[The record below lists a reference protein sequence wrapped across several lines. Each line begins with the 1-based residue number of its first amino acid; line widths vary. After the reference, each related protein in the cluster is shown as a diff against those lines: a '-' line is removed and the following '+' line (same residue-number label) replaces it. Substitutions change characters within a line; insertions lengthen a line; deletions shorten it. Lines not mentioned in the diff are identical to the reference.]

1 MVEHKK
7 LIKRDESIDILKG
20 FGIVFMIIAHTYG
33 PNNFLW
39 DAIYTFHMPLFFII
53 TGFLYKHKKLFE
65 LFQRSFS
72 QLIVPY
78 IFACIIIVAISQI
91 RQPHSIF
98 IDLSSIISGLGPGW
112 FLLALFLARIEFH
125 CLLIF
130 FPKSHIIVSL
140 IISSC
145 IAVVAHYNNW
155 PSYFAFYPSLVSLVF
170 ISMGY
175 YTRQQ
180 KLLETGN
187 FKTFTIFAILSWL
200 ITFVYGKVEMSHCLF
215 KLNCIDFAGS
225 ISGTYIVYKLSQM
238 INANN
243 ANIIKELKALL
254 VFTGRYSLV
263 ILYFHTIDYCIYPW
277 YVIEPYISNKLF
289 LLTLITINRFLFV
302 YLCVTISIRSKVLRS
317 FFNIKDNTRT

>member
-1 MVEHKK
+1 MVGQKE
-7 LIKRDESIDILKG
+7 LTIRDESIDILKG
-20 FGIVFMIIAHTYG
+20 FGIAFMIIAHTFG
-33 PNNFLW
+33 PNNYLW

-65 LFQRSFS
+65 LYHNSFS

-78 IFACIIIVAISQI
+78 IFTCIIIVVISQI

-98 IDLSSIISGLGPGW
+98 IDLDSILSGLGPGW

-125 CLLIF
+125 FLLII
-130 FPKSHIIVSL
+130 FPKWYFIVAL
-140 IISSC
+140 FISSC
-145 IAVVAHYNNW
+145 ITVVAHYNNW

-175 YTRQQ
+175 YTKQ
-180 KLLETGN
+180 KKLFKTANL
-187 FKTFTIFAILSWL
+187 KTFTIFSILSWL

-215 KLNCIDFAGS
+215 KLNIIDFAGS
-225 ISGTYIVYKLSQM
+225 ISGTYIIYKLSQK

-243 ANIIKELKALL
+243 DNIIKELKALL
-254 VFTGRYSLV
+254 VFTGRYSLI
-263 ILYFHTIDYCIYPW
+263 ILFFHTIDYCVYPW

-289 LLTLITINRFLFV
+289 LLTLITIIRFLFV

-317 FFNIKDNTRT
+317 FFNIKDNT